1 MILGI
6 LLQKNIDMAACL
18 HFTYSMRLHRGLHHF
33 ASMPGS
39 FFPFHVQSLGKDVIH
54 FVAMKMW
61 RCSYMPAFF

>member
-1 MILGI
+1 MSLGI

-39 FFPFHVQSLGKDVIH
+39 FFPFHVQSLGKDVIQ
-54 FVAMKMW
+54 FCCNEDVAV
-61 RCSYMPAFF
+61 